1 MMKTSVSLSVT
12 TKISSQESRDV
23 RDTQHQLLLTF
34 FTSKKTENLNLKMTK
49 SKSKKET
56 FVLKVSNI
64 T

>member
-1 MMKTSVSLSVT
+1 MKTLVSLSVT

-34 FTSKKTENLNLKMTK
+34 FTSKKTEKLNLKMTK
-49 SKSKKET
+49 SKSKKT